1 MRAASKAAVQ
11 LAGKGL
17 SHPGT
22 SPYPEAVRTLTMR
35 FRLFHSALCVFGAL
49 LLAPRAQAEPL
60 RLHGVAAAA
69 HAISGYQK
77 DEFGWGLGGQ
87 VALELPF
94 GKVLGLQLKLDTLWL
109 SQGSAPESPKF
120 ERGGAASASSLGLG
134 LRVRPF
140 GADYHGQSP
149 SAAGLWLAADAGA
162 ALTNGLTRGM
172 LDAQLGYDFLDH
184 KGQRALGPMLSL
196 IHVFQP
202 DSALRPEDANI
213 LLLGVHAMYD
223 FGPGLNPNGD
233 KDHDGILDDVDQ
245 CPDVPEDKD
254 DFKDADGCPD
264 DDNDADGILD
274 KVDHC
279 PDIAEDKDGFE
290 DGDGC
295 PDDDNDKDGITDK
308 ADKCPD
314 EPEDKDNFED
324 EDGCPDP
331 DNDKDGIP
339 DGRDLCPN
347 EPETVNGYADTDGCP
362 DEDQVRVVGD
372 KIVLDDRVH
381 FYVNSFIIRKI
392 SYPLLMRLAKLIA
405 DHPEYVH
412 VSVEGHADERGP
424 DNFNQKLSEDRARA
438 VMDFLIKQGI
448 AQARL
453 SSIGYGS
460 TRPLVDTKSEYA
472 LLLNRR
478 VEFTVTRQMK
488 ADGTPVVGAP
498 SLNPMK
504 PTAPQNPE
512 DAPAA
517 DEPPPSANPKPAP
530 AGTKKGGAK

>member
-1 MRAASKAAVQ
+1 
-11 LAGKGL
+11 
-17 SHPGT
+17 
-22 SPYPEAVRTLTMR
+22 VR
-35 FRLFHSALCVFGAL
+35 G
-49 LLAPRAQAEPL
+49 AQAEPL

-69 HAISGYQK
+69 RAFTGYQK
-77 DEFGWGLGGQ
+77 DEFGWGAAGQ
-87 VALELPF
+87 LALELPF
-94 GKVLGLQLKLDTLWL
+94 GKVFGLQLELDTTWL
-109 SQGSAPESPKF
+109 SQGSPPESPKF
-120 ERGGAASASSLGLG
+120 ERGGAATASGLGLG
-134 LRVRPF
+134 VRVRPF
-140 GADYHGQSP
+140 GEEYHGQSP
-149 SAAGLWLAADAGA
+149 SAAGLWLSGDAGA
-162 ALTNGLTRGM
+162 TLTNGLTRGK
-172 LDAQLGYDFLDH
+172 LDAQLGFDFLDH
-184 KGQRALGPMLSL
+184 KGQRAIGPMLSWV
-196 IHVFQP
+196 HVFQP
-202 DSALRPEDANI
+202 DSELRPEDANI

-223 FGPGLNPNGD
+223 FGPGLNPNAIED
-233 KDHDGILDDVDQ
+233 RDHDGILDPVDK

-254 DFKDADGCPD
+254 GFKDEDGCPD
-264 DDNDADGILD
+264 EDNDLDGIAD

-279 PDIAEDKDGFE
+279 PDVAEDKDGFE
-290 DGDGC
+290 DADGC
-295 PDDDNDKDGITDK
+295 PDEDNDKDGISDIS
-308 ADKCPD
+308 DKCPN
-314 EPEDKDNFED
+314 EPEDKDKFED
-324 EDGCPDP
+324 EDGCPEP

-339 DGRDLCPN
+339 DVRDLCPN
-347 EPETVNGYADTDGCP
+347 EPETVNGYADADGCP

-448 AQARL
+448 ARERL

-460 TRPLVDTKSEYA
+460 TRPLVDKKSEYA

-478 VEFTVTRQMK
+478 VEFTVTREMK
-488 ADGTPVVGAP
+488 ADGTPMVGAP

-504 PTAPQNPE
+504 EMAPANPE

-517 DEPPPSANPKPAP
+517 EEPPPAGDPKPAP
-530 AGTKKGGAK
+530 EDSQKGGAK

>member
-1 MRAASKAAVQ
+1 M
-11 LAGKGL
+11 
-17 SHPGT
+17 
-22 SPYPEAVRTLTMR
+22 
-35 FRLFHSALCVFGAL
+35 
-49 LLAPRAQAEPL
+49 
-60 RLHGVAAAA
+60 RLHGVAAGA

-77 DEFGWGLGGQ
+77 DEFGWGAAGQ
-87 VALELPF
+87 LALELPF
-94 GKVLGLQLKLDTLWL
+94 GNVFGLQLELDTLWL
-109 SQGSAPESPKF
+109 SQGSAPDSPRF
-120 ERGGAASASSLGLG
+120 ERGGAASASGAGLG
-134 LRVRPF
+134 VRLRPF
-140 GADYHGQSP
+140 GEGYQGQP
-149 SAAGLWLAADAGA
+149 ASAAGLWLAGDVGI
-162 ALTNGLTRGM
+162 ALTNGLTRPKV
-172 LDAQLGYDFLDH
+172 DAQLGYDFFLDH
-184 KGQRALGPMLSL
+184 KGRQAIGPMLSL
-196 IHVFQP
+196 VHVFQP
-202 DSALRPEDANI
+202 DSEVRPEDANI
-213 LLLGVHAMYD
+213 LLLGVHLMYD
-223 FGPGLNPNGD
+223 FGPGLNPHVVMD
-233 KDHDGILDDVDQ
+233 RDHDGIIDEIDQ
-245 CPDVPEDKD
+245 CPEVPEDKD

-264 DDNDADGILD
+264 DDNDADGIAD

-290 DGDGC
+290 DADGC
-295 PDDDNDKDGITDK
+295 PEDDNDKDGITDK
-308 ADKCPD
+308 TDKCPD
-314 EPEDKDNFED
+314 EPEDKDSFED
-324 EDGCPDP
+324 EDGCPEP

-392 SYPLLMRLAKLIA
+392 SHPLLMRLAKLIA
-405 DHPEYVH
+405 EHPEYVH
-412 VSVEGHADERGP
+412 VSVEGHADVVGP

-438 VMDFLIKQGI
+438 VMEFLVKQGI
-448 AQARL
+448 AQDRL

-488 ADGTPVVGAP
+488 ADGTPLVGAP

-504 PTAPQNPE
+504 EMVPSNPE

-517 DEPPPSANPKPAP
+517 DEPPPSTDPKAAP
-530 AGTKKGGAK
+530 AERKKGGAK